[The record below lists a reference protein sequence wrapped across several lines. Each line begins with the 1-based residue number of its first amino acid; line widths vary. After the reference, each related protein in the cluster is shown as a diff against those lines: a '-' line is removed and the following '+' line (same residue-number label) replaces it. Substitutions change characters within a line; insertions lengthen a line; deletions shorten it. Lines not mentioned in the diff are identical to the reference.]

1 MIKINDSVWHPCSLD
16 IIEHKI
22 VSIRQYENFTHY
34 TTKAVHDVGACG
46 RVSVLLDEHNNKLR
60 FVSLVEVGG
69 RIETANG
76 LGDFIEGNYYID
88 KRLAELEYYEQ
99 QEVLS
104 WSNMEQKRTLYEEAK
119 NRHDK
124 LSSILKRVKDSL
136 KEIKNK

>member
-46 RVSVLLDEHNNKLR
+46 RVSVLLDEHNDKLR
-60 FVSLVEVGG
+60 FVSLVEVEG

-99 QEVLS
+99 LEILS
-104 WSNMEQKRTLYEEAK
+104 WSSMEHKRTLYEEAK